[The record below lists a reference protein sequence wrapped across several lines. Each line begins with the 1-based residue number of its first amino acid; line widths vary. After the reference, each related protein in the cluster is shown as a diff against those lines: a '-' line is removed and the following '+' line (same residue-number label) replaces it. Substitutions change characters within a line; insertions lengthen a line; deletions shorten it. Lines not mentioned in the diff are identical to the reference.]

1 LVITL
6 VALAATLAAQSPI
19 STDFENLDWL
29 GVPRAP
35 DSACWVQPTIEA
47 QLLAG
52 EYPPRKQGGPV
63 VDGDTLRM
71 EGLKESL
78 RLVGVDCEE
87 TFKTSAK
94 DKQLKALA
102 AKDWDEYLK
111 TVLAGT
117 TPARP
122 PKFASPMG
130 EAARIFAQHFF
141 DGVTKVRVELDDLE
155 RGIDYY
161 GRQLCHVL
169 VEKDGKWVNFN
180 VELVRQG
187 LSPYFVKYG
196 HTRRFHENFL
206 AAEKEA
212 QANSRGIFGKPP
224 KLPAYPDYELRLK
237 WWHERDRALE
247 YLNRREKAEPTMV
260 LLGLDREWK
269 QALDLADQQATI
281 AGSASTLRHVSAG
294 FGWIALG
301 HRSNKD
307 FLIVG
312 SIEKL
317 KQSPLVGFEGDYV
330 LVTGKVSLHEG
341 KPQMK
346 LEDVTSVVRV
356 PVE

>member
-1 LVITL
+1 
-6 VALAATLAAQSPI
+6 
-19 STDFENLDWL
+19 
-29 GVPRAP
+29 
-35 DSACWVQPTIEA
+35 
-47 QLLAG
+47 
-52 EYPPRKQGGPV
+52 
-63 VDGDTLRM
+63 
-71 EGLKESL
+71 
-78 RLVGVDCEE
+78 
-87 TFKTSAK
+87 
-94 DKQLKALA
+94 
-102 AKDWDEYLK
+102 
-111 TVLAGT
+111 
-117 TPARP
+117 
-122 PKFASPMG
+122 
-130 EAARIFAQHFF
+130 
-141 DGVTKVRVELDDLE
+141 
-155 RGIDYY
+155 
-161 GRQLCHVL
+161 
-169 VEKDGKWVNFN
+169 
-180 VELVRQG
+180 
-187 LSPYFVKYG
+187 
-196 HTRRFHENFL
+196 
-206 AAEKEA
+206 
-212 QANSRGIFGKPP
+212 
-224 KLPAYPDYELRLK
+224 
-237 WWHERDRALE
+237 LE